1 MLSDFVWG
9 NYRTEMVSTVL
20 WSLGSIFVLLTTIP
34 AFTHLGG
41 SGGVGFLTFI
51 PVFLGIFLT
60 ASGYGMINPI
70 QSVFVADQFK
80 AGQEPAMVRSFAWV
94 RGVVRVRGAS
104 AWCVCG
110 ERVLG
115 GGGSGSMKGTFW
127 VWRVCELVSERARPT
142 WGSQTWGSR

>member
-94 RGVVRVRGAS
+94 RGVCECVCVCECVVRVRREGVGGWWEWVNERYFLGVA
-104 AWCVCG
+104 CV
-110 ERVLG
+110 
-115 GGGSGSMKGTFW
+115 
-127 VWRVCELVSERARPT
+127 
-142 WGSQTWGSR
+142 